1 MKRIFDCACVLP
13 ALPLLLPLVLAIA
26 LAVWIT
32 SSGPVLFRQKRMGLF
47 GRAFTILKFRTMLLA
62 TEKAHYAVTTAGNQR
77 FTPIG
82 PFLRRWKLDELPQL
96 LNVLRGDMSLVGP
109 RPKLPEHMIS
119 NLPCRPGITGAATI
133 AFAREEAMLDRVP
146 RHHLVAYYHAIV
158 LPAKRRLDAEYMARA
173 SFISDLKIIVNSV
186 MRHWDNTKMES
197 LLAVAFKMEDR
208 ETIFMTPEV
217 EFVMN
222 RARKLPGLDRPISA
236 EQSAG
241 AA

>member
-1 MKRIFDCACVLP
+1 
-13 ALPLLLPLVLAIA
+13 
-26 LAVWIT
+26 
-32 SSGPVLFRQKRMGLF
+32 
-47 GRAFTILKFRTMLLA
+47 
-62 TEKAHYAVTTAGNQR
+62 
-77 FTPIG
+77 
-82 PFLRRWKLDELPQL
+82 
-96 LNVLRGDMSLVGP
+96 
-109 RPKLPEHMIS
+109 
-119 NLPCRPGITGAATI
+119 
-133 AFAREEAMLDRVP
+133 
-146 RHHLVAYYHAIV
+146 
-158 LPAKRRLDAEYMARA
+158 MARA